1 MAPEAAPRVS
11 SLSKTAG
18 EARWRGPL
26 PLPGPESRVPL
37 SSLQCRGVRAFGRRG
52 AWVWRRSGSESGC
65 DGVPVA
71 SRPGLPRRQQLA
83 GPRAPRGPARARRPR
98 PRTLGLPAKG
108 RGRPGPRAG
117 KSQDS
122 ASGSGADG
130 GGMERGA
137 GRSAAAP
144 PAQAAVARAGQQVGP
159 LVPSHPATPP
169 APSPGRPPQGSG
181 GPLFCWL
188 RWMRCGQI

>member
-1 MAPEAAPRVS
+1 MFLPYRKPRARRGGAALCLCRA
-11 SLSKTAG
+11 LC
-18 EARWRGPL
+18 
-26 PLPGPESRVPL
+26 PGSPCPVFK
-37 SSLQCRGVRAFGRRG
+37 CRGVRAFGRRG

-71 SRPGLPRRQQLA
+71 SRPGLPGRQQLA
-83 GPRAPRGPARARRPR
+83 GPRAPRGPARVRRPR

-144 PAQAAVARAGQQVGP
+144 QAQAAVARAGQQVGP
-159 LVPSHPATPP
+159 LVPSLPATAP
-169 APSPGRPPQGSG
+169 APARGALPRA
-181 GPLFCWL
+181 LEA
-188 RWMRCGQI
+188 